1 MNQQLG
7 TLGKEGGNEA
17 LKENI
22 LDRVHRPLAT
32 EENKNA
38 KTEVGAA
45 RLILEA
51 EHFVPVLLQL
61 SSVVIWICIKL
72 LKPFSLWDRRMV
84 NWIKEGFKKRSWEI
98 FPWGEGFL
106 KNSKNFPN
114 FFSFYL
120 NVKHCLNL

>member
-1 MNQQLG
+1 MPKQRSG
-7 TLGKEGGNEA
+7 
-17 LKENI
+17 
-22 LDRVHRPLAT
+22 
-32 EENKNA
+32 
-38 KTEVGAA
+38 GAA

-51 EHFVPVLLQL
+51 EHFV
-61 SSVVIWICIKL
+61 SRIATIEFCYVVIWICIKL

-114 FFSFYL
+114 FFFII
-120 NVKHCLNL
+120 